1 MNELRDLLCLTD
13 EEGAHLRDSR
23 PEPLASEVLAE
34 AYRALGDPTRI
45 LVASVLAEV
54 GELCVGDLAW
64 VAERPQN
71 VISHHMQILRRGG
84 IVRARK
90 DGKMIKYRLT
100 EQGQALLMAGTETP
114 DSASVRR

>member
-1 MNELRDLLCLTD
+1 MSQVRDLLCLSSED
-13 EEGAHLRDSR
+13 GVRLRDAR
-23 PEPLASEVLAE
+23 LAPLASEVLAD

-45 LVASVLAEV
+45 LVASVLGEV

-64 VAERPQN
+64 VVDRPQN

-90 DGKMIKYRLT
+90 DGKMTKYRLS
-100 EQGQALLMAGTETP
+100 EQGRALLVAGTDP
-114 DSASVRR
+114 RG

>member
-1 MNELRDLLCLTD
+1 MSEVRDLLCLSR
-13 EEGAHLRDSR
+13 EEGARLRGAR
-23 PEPLASEVLAE
+23 LEPLASEVVAE

-45 LVASVLAEV
+45 LLASVLAEV

-71 VISHHMQILRRGG
+71 VVSHHMLILRRGG

-90 DGKMIKYRLT
+90 DGKMTKYCLT
-100 EQGQALLMAGTETP
+100 EQGRALLVAGTDT
-114 DSASVRR
+114 RG

>member
-1 MNELRDLLCLTD
+1 MSEFRELLCLST
-13 EEGAHLRDSR
+13 EEGERLRAER
-23 PEPLASEVLAE
+23 PEPLDSELLAE
-34 AYRALGDPTRI
+34 LYRALGDPTRI
-45 LVASVLAEV
+45 LVARVLEEV

-84 IVRARK
+84 IVCARK

-100 EQGQALLMAGTETP
+100 ERGHSLLLAGSEADERAAAL
-114 DSASVRR
+114 R